1 MKSARAL
8 PPLVRAALVLLAA
21 LGFAL
26 LAWSLDRRM
35 LGVAQEA
42 YFGFRPVLS
51 NALPGLLLALVL
63 AALTRRPLF
72 SLLVVTGLQALLY
85 RIGTLKLQVLQDPIG
100 LQDLYFVTNLS
111 PDSFSLLAAYVEKPL
126 WLLAGV
132 VAVGTIAGLAWW
144 LERPAFRAFR
154 WVHAIVAVVA
164 LSLCA
169 TLFIAAQPWTGVYSK
184 QALNPSRFKAMAG
197 ILHAGLMSNLVYSHI
212 QNRRALDTLDEAALR
227 RLLDTVDIQTHP
239 VAGDALRPDIVV
251 ILSESMF
258 DPRRLKGMAA
268 LPDAIPNV
276 RAAIAAGHG
285 GEMKVPTFGGGT
297 VRTEFE
303 VLTGMPME
311 AFPQAPYPY
320 VSLVRGKV
328 PGLVREAGRHG
339 YRSVAIHGNAGSFW
353 NRQSAYGALG
363 FDRFITKDEFPKDA
377 PRDGRYFS
385 DSVMTDLI
393 LRELADTS
401 TDRPALVVG
410 ISIEAHGPY
419 RHDAEAD
426 QAERDA
432 IPVPDGLSPER
443 ASELRDYLYHV
454 HHADAQFGR
463 LRDALRARARP
474 TVVLLFGD
482 HLPGLLD
489 TFQKL
494 GFVDGLSPWRQT
506 VPYVL
511 WRSDQPDATVRPIE
525 AMESWMLPGQLLRIA
540 GFDDDPYFA
549 LTNAIAARID
559 DASRHDRGALLRGV
573 NAAAVARLNGSFAER
588 LRKHRND
595 KGKSSK

>member
-1 MKSARAL
+1 
-8 PPLVRAALVLLAA
+8 
-21 LGFAL
+21 
-26 LAWSLDRRM
+26 
-35 LGVAQEA
+35 
-42 YFGFRPVLS
+42 
-51 NALPGLLLALVL
+51 
-63 AALTRRPLF
+63 
-72 SLLVVTGLQALLY
+72 
-85 RIGTLKLQVLQDPIG
+85 IGTLKLQVLQDPIG
-100 LQDLYFVTNLS
+100 VQDLYFVTNLS

-132 VAVGTIAGLAWW
+132 VAVGSIAGLAWW

-154 WVHAIVAVVA
+154 WVHALLAVVA

-184 QALNPSRFKAMAG
+184 QALNPSRFKAMSG

-227 RLLDTVDIQTHP
+227 RLLDTVDIQTRP
-239 VAGDALRPDIVV
+239 VAKDAVRPDIVV

-258 DPRRLKGMAA
+258 DPRRLNGMAT

-285 GEMKVPTFGGGT
+285 GGMKVPTLGGGT

-303 VLTGMPME
+303 ILTGMPMD

-328 PGLVREAGRHG
+328 PGLVREAARHG

-353 NRQSAYGALG
+353 NRQSAYDALG
-363 FDRFITKDEFPKDA
+363 FDRFITRDEFPKDA

-393 LRELADTS
+393 LRELANTS
-401 TDRPALVVG
+401 ADHPALVMG

-419 RHDAEAD
+419 RHDTEAN

-432 IPVPDGLSPER
+432 I
-443 ASELRDYLYHV
+443 
-454 HHADAQFGR
+454 
-463 LRDALRARARP
+463 
-474 TVVLLFGD
+474 
-482 HLPGLLD
+482 
-489 TFQKL
+489 
-494 GFVDGLSPWRQT
+494 
-506 VPYVL
+506 
-511 WRSDQPDATVRPIE
+511 
-525 AMESWMLPGQLLRIA
+525 
-540 GFDDDPYFA
+540 
-549 LTNAIAARID
+549 
-559 DASRHDRGALLRGV
+559 DRKST
-573 NAAAVARLNGSFAER
+573 RLN
-588 LRKHRND
+588 
-595 KGKSSK
+595 SSHVKISYAVFCLKKKRRRSRAT